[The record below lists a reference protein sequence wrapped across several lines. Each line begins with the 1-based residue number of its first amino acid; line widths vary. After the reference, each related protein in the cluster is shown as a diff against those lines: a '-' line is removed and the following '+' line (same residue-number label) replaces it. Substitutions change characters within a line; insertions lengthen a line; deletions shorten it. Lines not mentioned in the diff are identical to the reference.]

1 MRENKDYLITEKPSR
16 ALLIFSIPMI
26 IGNLFQQAYTIVD
39 SATYYDNPVMKEVG
53 WKFDALEFGYCNS
66 LSFGYCIVTLILVAI
81 VYKLLASRAVYLD

>member
-1 MRENKDYLITEKPSR
+1 MTNRSR
-16 ALLIFSIPMI
+16 TSFGALPTPFLLINVI
-26 IGNLFQQAYTIVD
+26 YTIVD

-81 VYKLLASRAVYLD
+81 VYKLLASRAGIYVEFQCFSCSNN